1 MPLLL
6 CLFEG
11 ILGGWEWDAAPYLVL
26 TFCWTVLDVEAV
38 VDIIEDTGICLAQ
51 LASIHAW
58 CLRCVHDTRL
68 VSCTR
73 LN

>member
-26 TFCWTVLDVEAV
+26 TFWTVLDVEVV
-38 VDIIEDTGICLAQ
+38 VDILEDTGICLAH
-51 LASIHAW
+51 LASIHG
-58 CLRCVHDTRL
+58 V
-68 VSCTR
+68 
-73 LN
+73 